1 MKIQE
6 VNLGT
11 ITIKIT
17 LKASL
22 SLFFKLKNV
31 FCFIRCLEI
40 DKSTSWKHLFK
51 LLLCNWMPNGFVCFI
66 IKVCLESIED
76 IIFSLRQNSKQEK
89 NIAERWNKNVWCDR
103 QEIRKKNTGQHT
115 PKCPIK
121 NLGKKIIS
129 FSVAIYN
136 SKRGK
141 TILNEKRK
149 LKYVAKKFKI
159 KRKYLQK

>member
-1 MKIQE
+1 MQLDA
-6 VNLGT
+6 N
-11 ITIKIT
+11 
-17 LKASL
+17 
-22 SLFFKLKNV
+22 
-31 FCFIRCLEI
+31 CYY
-40 DKSTSWKHLFK
+40 
-51 LLLCNWMPNGFVCFI
+51 NGFVCFI

-121 NLGKKIIS
+121 NLRKKFIS

-136 SKRGK
+136 SKRGN

-149 LKYVAKKFKI
+149 LKYVAKKSQNKEKI
-159 KRKYLQK
+159 FTEINRSNDGDDYKWRFT